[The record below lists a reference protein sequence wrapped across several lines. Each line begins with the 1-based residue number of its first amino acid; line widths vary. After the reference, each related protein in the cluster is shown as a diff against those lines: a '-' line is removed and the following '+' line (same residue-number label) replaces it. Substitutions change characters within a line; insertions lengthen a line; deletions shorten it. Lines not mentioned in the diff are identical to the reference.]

1 MSECCEPRDDADARS
16 PAACPECA
24 HSGRSVTFPTVA
36 ALTRVRLP
44 ERQEFHLCRQEGCST
59 VYWGSEGARLTVPD
73 LTVTPGFKKPGGRGL
88 VCYCFLHDTAE
99 IERELE
105 ESGATRVPER
115 IRHEIQQ
122 RNCACEVRN
131 PSGRCCL
138 GDVTRAVE
146 SARAASG
153 ETTA

>member
-1 MSECCEPRDDADARS
+1 MSECCEPHDAADTS
-16 PAACPECA
+16 SHAACPACGQR
-24 HSGRSVTFPTVA
+24 GRSVPFQTVA
-36 ALTRVRLP
+36 ALTHVRLP
-44 ERQEFHLCRQEGCST
+44 ERQEFHLCLQEECST
-59 VYWGSEGARLTVPD
+59 VYWGSDGARLKVPD
-73 LTVTPGFKKPGGRGL
+73 LTVTPSFKKPGGRGL

-105 ESGATRVPER
+105 ESGVTRVPER

-122 RNCACEVRN
+122 GNCACEVRN

-153 ETTA
+153 ETTR